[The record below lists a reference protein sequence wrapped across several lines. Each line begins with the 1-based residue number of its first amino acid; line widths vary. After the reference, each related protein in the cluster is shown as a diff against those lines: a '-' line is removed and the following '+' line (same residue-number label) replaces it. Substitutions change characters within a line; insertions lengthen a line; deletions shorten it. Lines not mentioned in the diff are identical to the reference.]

1 LNGAHAVERLERLER
16 EAGKFMAATEK
27 IARFLVDTGFRD
39 IPRGAVETAKRTAL
53 DCVGAALAGVTE
65 PVSQTVTGY
74 VTKLGGPPQV
84 SVFGAGVKVSL
95 ADAALANGSIAHALD
110 YDDCGVK
117 IGHPS
122 VLVFPAVL
130 SLGEHLGASGQD
142 ILTAYILG
150 LEIEGKL
157 ALHAD
162 FKLMQARLNHQ
173 TWYGSIGAAAAC
185 AKLLKLDGEKT
196 RMALGIAANFACGL
210 SANHGSMAGAMA
222 AGNACRNGLTAALMA
237 QNGITANAN
246 IIEAKN
252 GFYDTLVGPGHHDAE
267 RMADGLGKPFYIES
281 PGIGLKKYPS
291 CYHTHRALDGVF
303 QLLGEHRLSDKDIVE
318 VDVGTSERAMRV
330 LAFTEPATPYQ
341 AKFSMPYC
349 IAAAVVDR
357 EVTLETFT
365 DHKFQDRHIVQTRK
379 KVHLSF
385 PDVPIWP
392 GLADVGPDT
401 EFVGNP
407 VTIRTTDGRSYSAR
421 VDIPR
426 GDPAL
431 PLTDDEL
438 LSKYRDCAR
447 SRLGPND
454 MDSSVGMVLGLEKVA
469 EIGTLMATLSSPL
482 HET

>member
-1 LNGAHAVERLERLER
+1 
-16 EAGKFMAATEK
+16 MPATEK
-27 IARFLVDTGFRD
+27 IAQFIVNMRYDA
-39 IPRGAVETAKRTAL
+39 IPRDAVEKAKRTAL
-53 DCVGAALAGVTE
+53 DCVGAALAGVAE
-65 PVSQTVTGY
+65 LVSETIVGY
-74 VTKLGGPPQV
+74 VTKLGGPAQA
-84 SVFGAGVKVSL
+84 SVFGAGIKVSV
-95 ADAALANGSIAHALD
+95 ADAAHANGTIAHALD

-122 VLVFPAVL
+122 VLVLPAVL
-130 SLGEHLGASGQD
+130 SLGEHIGAAGQE
-142 ILTAYILG
+142 ILAAYIVG
-150 LEIEGKL
+150 LEVEGKL

-185 AKLLKLDGEKT
+185 AKLLRLDVART
-196 RMALGIAANFACGL
+196 RNALGIAGNFACGL

-222 AGNACRNGLTAALMA
+222 AGNACRNGVIAALMA
-237 QNGITANAN
+237 QAGVTANPN
-246 IIEAKN
+246 IIETKN
-252 GFYDTLVGPGHHDAE
+252 GFYDTLVGAGHYDAE
-267 RMADGLGKPFYIES
+267 RMAESLGNPFYIES

-303 QLLGEHRLSDKDIVE
+303 QLLAEHRLNNRDIVE

-330 LAFTEPATPYQ
+330 LAFSEPGTPYQ
-341 AKFSMPYC
+341 AKFSMPHC
-349 IAAAVVDR
+349 IAAAVVDH

-365 DHKFQDRHIVQTRK
+365 DRKFADRAIVEARK

-392 GLADVGPDT
+392 GLADVGPDS

-407 VTIRTTDGRSYSAR
+407 VTIRTIDGQSYNAR

-431 PLTDDEL
+431 PLSDDEL
-438 LSKYRDCAR
+438 LAKYRDCGR
-447 SRLGPND
+447 SQLGAND
-454 MDSSVGMVLGLEKVA
+454 IDRSVDLIFGLEKA
-469 EIGTLMATLSSPL
+469 PDIGTLMATVGRSR
-482 HET
+482 EA

>member
-1 LNGAHAVERLERLER
+1 MR
-16 EAGKFMAATEK
+16 ATEK
-27 IARFLVDTGFRD
+27 IARFIVDTGYED
-39 IPRGAVETAKRTAL
+39 IPRDAVEKAKRTAL
-53 DCVGAALAGVTE
+53 DCLGAALAGVVE
-65 PVSQTVTGY
+65 PVSQTITGY
-74 VTKLGGPPQV
+74 ATKLGGPAQA
-84 SVFGAGVKVSL
+84 SVFGAGLKISFS
-95 ADAALANGSIAHALD
+95 DAALANGCIAHALD

-122 VLVFPAVL
+122 VLVLPAVL
-130 SLGEHLGASGQD
+130 SLGEHLAAPGQD

-150 LEIEGKL
+150 LEVEGKL

-185 AKLLKLDGEKT
+185 AKLLKLDIAKT
-196 RMALGIAANFACGL
+196 RMALGIAG
-210 SANHGSMAGAMA
+210 GVA
-222 AGNACRNGLTAALMA
+222 AGNACRNGVIAALMA
-237 QNGITANAN
+237 QEGVTANPN

-252 GFYDTLVGPGHHDAE
+252 GFYDTLVGAGHYDAE
-267 RMADGLGKPFYIES
+267 RMAEGLGNPFYIES

-303 QLLGEHRLSDKDIVE
+303 QLLGEHRLNDTNIAE
-318 VDVGTSERAMRV
+318 VDVGTSERALRV
-330 LAFTEPATPYQ
+330 LAFPEPATPYQ

-349 IAAAVVDR
+349 IAAALVDHQ
-357 EVTLETFT
+357 VTLETFT
-365 DHKFQDRHIVQTRK
+365 DQKFVDRGIVETRK

-421 VDIPR
+421 VEIPR

-431 PLTDDEL
+431 PLNDDEL
-438 LSKYRDCAR
+438 LAKYRDCGR
-447 SRLGPND
+447 SQLGPDNIER
-454 MDSSVGMVLGLEKVA
+454 SVGLVLGLERVA
-469 EIGTLMATLSSPL
+469 DIGTLMATLRSPVQQA
-482 HET
+482 

>member
-1 LNGAHAVERLERLER
+1 MGS
-16 EAGKFMAATEK
+16 TEK
-27 IARFLVDTGFRD
+27 IARFIVETGYQNLPGD
-39 IPRGAVETAKRTAL
+39 AVERAKRTAL
-53 DCVGAALAGVTE
+53 DCVGAALAGVVE
-65 PVSQTVTGY
+65 PVSQTITAY
-74 VTKLGGPPQV
+74 VTKLGGPPQA
-84 SVFGAGVKVSL
+84 SVFGAGLRVSIQ
-95 ADAALANGSIAHALD
+95 DAALANGAIAHALD

-122 VLVFPAVL
+122 VLVLPAIL
-130 SLGEHLGASGQD
+130 SLGEHVRASGQE
-142 ILTAYILG
+142 ILAAYILG

-185 AKLLKLDGEKT
+185 AKLLGLDVEKT

-222 AGNACRNGLTAALMA
+222 AGNACRNGVVAALMA
-237 QNGITANAN
+237 EAGVTANSN
-246 IIEAKN
+246 IIETKN
-252 GFYDTLVGPGHHDAE
+252 GFYDTLVGPGHYDAE

-291 CYHTHRALDGVF
+291 CYHTHRALDGIF
-303 QLLGEHRLSDKDIVE
+303 QLMGEHRLNNKDITE

-341 AKFSMPYC
+341 AKFSMPHC
-349 IAAAVVDR
+349 IAAAVVDHQ
-357 EVTLETFT
+357 VTLDTFT
-365 DHKFQDRHIVQTRK
+365 PHKFEDRNIVDARK

-407 VTIRTTDGRSYSAR
+407 VTIKTTDGQSYSAR

-431 PLTDDEL
+431 PLSDEEL
-438 LSKYRDCAR
+438 LAKYRDCAR
-447 SRLGPND
+447 SQLRPD
-454 MDSSVGMVLGLEKVA
+454 DIERSVDLVLGVERVA
-469 EIGTLMATLSSPL
+469 DIGTLMARLGSHQRAAGDSAR
-482 HET
+482 

>member
-1 LNGAHAVERLERLER
+1 MG
-16 EAGKFMAATEK
+16 ATEK
-27 IARFLVDTGFRD
+27 IARFIVETGYED
-39 IPRGAVETAKRTAL
+39 IPRDAVEKAKRTTL
-53 DCVGAALAGVTE
+53 NCMGVALAGVAE
-65 PVSQTVTGY
+65 PVSQTITGY
-74 VTKLGGPPQV
+74 VTKLGGPSQA
-84 SVFGAGVKVSL
+84 SLFGAGLKVSVPE
-95 ADAALANGSIAHALD
+95 AALANGVIAHALD

-122 VLVFPAVL
+122 VLVLPAVL
-130 SLGEHLGASGQD
+130 SLGEHLGASGRD

-150 LEIEGKL
+150 LEIEGKM

-185 AKLLKLDGEKT
+185 AKLLRLEVPKT
-196 RMALGIAANFACGL
+196 RMALGIGANFACGL

-222 AGNACRNGLTAALMA
+222 AGNACRNGVIAALMA
-237 QNGITANAN
+237 QEGVTANPD

-252 GFYDTLVGPGHHDAE
+252 GFYDTLVGRDHYDAE
-267 RMADGLGKPFYIES
+267 RMADGLGNPFYIES

-303 QLLGEHRLSDKDIVE
+303 QLLGEHRLSDKDIAE

-330 LAFTEPATPYQ
+330 LAFSEPATPYQ

-349 IAAAVVDR
+349 IAAAVVDHQ
-357 EVTLETFT
+357 VTLDTFT
-365 DHKFQDRHIVQTRK
+365 AHKMEDRGIVEARK

-385 PDVPIWP
+385 PDIPIWP

-407 VTIRTTDGRSYSAR
+407 VTIRTTDGQSYSAR

-431 PLTDDEL
+431 PLTDNEL
-438 LSKYRDCAR
+438 LAKYRDCGR
-447 SRLGPND
+447 SQLRRD
-454 MDSSVGMVLGLEKVA
+454 DIERSVDVILGLEKVRD
-469 EIGTLMATLSSPL
+469 IGTLMATLGSQQAV
-482 HET
+482 

>member
-1 LNGAHAVERLERLER
+1 MG
-16 EAGKFMAATEK
+16 ATEK
-27 IARFLVDTGFRD
+27 IAQFIVDTGYEA
-39 IPRGAVETAKRTAL
+39 IPRDAVEKAKRTAL
-53 DCVGAALAGVTE
+53 DCVGATLAGVSE
-65 PVSQTVTGY
+65 PVSQTITSY
-74 VTKLGGPPQV
+74 VTKLGGPPQA
-84 SVFGAGVKVSL
+84 SVFGAGLKVSVP
-95 ADAALANGSIAHALD
+95 DAAMANGSIAHALD

-122 VLVFPAVL
+122 VLVLPAVL
-130 SLGEHLGASGQD
+130 SLGEYLGASGQN

-150 LEIEGKL
+150 LEVEGKL

-185 AKLLKLDGEKT
+185 AKLLRLDVAKT
-196 RMALGIAANFACGL
+196 RMALGIAGNFACGL

-222 AGNACRNGLTAALMA
+222 AGNACRNGVTAALMA
-237 QNGITANAN
+237 LEGVTANPN
-246 IIEAKN
+246 IVEAKN
-252 GFYDTLVGPGHHDAE
+252 GFYDTLVGAGHYDAE
-267 RMADGLGKPFYIES
+267 RMADSLGKPFYIES

-303 QLLGEHRLSDKDIVE
+303 QLLGDHRLKDNDIAE

-349 IAAAVVDR
+349 IAAAVVDQQ
-357 EVTLETFT
+357 VTLDTFT
-365 DHKFQDRHIVQTRK
+365 DHKFEDRGIVETRK

-407 VTIRTTDGRSYSAR
+407 VTIRTKDGRSYSAR

-431 PLTDDEL
+431 PLNDDEL
-438 LSKYRDCAR
+438 LSKYRDCGR
-447 SRLGPND
+447 SQLRPDD
-454 MDSSVGMVLGLEKVA
+454 MERSVDLVLGLERVTD
-469 EIGTLMATLSSPL
+469 IGTLMETLRSAL
-482 HET
+482 RET

>member
-1 LNGAHAVERLERLER
+1 
-16 EAGKFMAATEK
+16 MSATEK
-27 IARFLVDTGFRD
+27 IAGFIVDTD
-39 IPRGAVETAKRTAL
+39 YENIPRDAVDKAKRTAL
-53 DCVGAALAGVTE
+53 DCLGAALAGVAE
-65 PVSQTVTGY
+65 PVSQAITGY
-74 VTKLGGPPQV
+74 VTKLGGPLQA
-84 SVFGAGVKVSL
+84 SVVGAGVKVSVP
-95 ADAALANGSIAHALD
+95 DAAMANGSIAHALD

-122 VLVFPAVL
+122 VLVLPAVL

-142 ILTAYILG
+142 ILTAYIVG

-185 AKLLKLDGEKT
+185 AKLLRLDVAKT

-222 AGNACRNGLTAALMA
+222 AGNACRNGVIAALLA
-237 QNGITANAN
+237 QEGVTANPN
-246 IIEAKN
+246 IIETKN
-252 GFYDTLVGPGHHDAE
+252 GFYDTLVGAGHYDAE
-267 RMADGLGKPFYIES
+267 RMAEDLGNPFYIES

-303 QLLGEHRLSDKDIVE
+303 QLLGEHRLSDKDIAEVE
-318 VDVGTSERAMRV
+318 VGTSERAMRV
-330 LAFTEPATPYQ
+330 LAFSEPASPYQ
-341 AKFSMPYC
+341 AKYSMPYC

-365 DHKFQDRHIVQTRK
+365 DHKMEDRGIVEARK
-379 KVHLSF
+379 KVQLSF

-407 VTIRTTDGRSYSAR
+407 VTIRMTDGRSYSAR

-431 PLTDDEL
+431 PLTDKEL
-438 LSKYRDCAR
+438 LSKYRDCGR
-447 SRLGPND
+447 RQLRPND
-454 MDSSVGMVLGLEKVA
+454 MERSVDLVLGLEGVTD
-469 EIGTLMATLSSPL
+469 IGTLMTTLSSRL
-482 HET
+482 SEA

>member
-1 LNGAHAVERLERLER
+1 MG
-16 EAGKFMAATEK
+16 ATEK
-27 IARFLVDTGFRD
+27 IARFIASTGYED
-39 IPRGAVETAKRTAL
+39 IPDAVAEKAKRTAL
-53 DCVGAALAGVTE
+53 DCMGAALAGIGE
-65 PVSQTVTGY
+65 PVSEATTGY
-74 VTKLGGPPQV
+74 VTKLGGPPQA
-84 SVFGAGVKVSL
+84 SVFGAGVKAS
-95 ADAALANGSIAHALD
+95 APDAALANGVIAHALD

-122 VLVFPAVL
+122 VLVLPAVL
-130 SLGEHLGASGQD
+130 SLGEYLGVSGRD
-142 ILTAYILG
+142 FLTAYILG
-150 LEIEGKL
+150 LEVEGKL

-162 FKLMQARLNHQ
+162 FKLMQSRLNHQ
-173 TWYGSIGAAAAC
+173 SWYGSIGAAAAC
-185 AKLLKLDGEKT
+185 AKLLRLDITKT
-196 RMALGIAANFACGL
+196 RMAFGIAANFACGL

-222 AGNACRNGLTAALMA
+222 AGNACRNGVIAALMA
-237 QNGITANAN
+237 REGITANPD

-252 GFYDTLVGPGHHDAE
+252 GFYDTLVGRDHHDAE
-267 RMADGLGKPFYIES
+267 RMADGLGQPFYIDS

-291 CYHTHRALDGVF
+291 CYHTHRALDGLL
-303 QLLGEHRLSDKDIVE
+303 QLLGEHRLNDKNIAE

-330 LAFTEPATPYQ
+330 LAFSAPTTPYQ
-341 AKFSMPYC
+341 AKYSMPYC

-357 EVTLETFT
+357 QVTLETFT
-365 DHKFQDRHIVQTRK
+365 SRKFEDPNIIETRK

-385 PDVPIWP
+385 PEIPIWP

-438 LSKYRDCAR
+438 LTKYRDCAR
-447 SRLGPND
+447 SQLDPGDIERSVDLILRL
-454 MDSSVGMVLGLEKVA
+454 ERVA
-469 EIGTLMATLSSPL
+469 DIEELLAAVKSR
-482 HET
+482 

>member
-1 LNGAHAVERLERLER
+1 MG
-16 EAGKFMAATEK
+16 ATEK
-27 IARFLVDTGFRD
+27 IARFIVNTGYEG
-39 IPRGAVETAKRTAL
+39 IPRDAVEKAKRTAL
-53 DCVGAALAGVTE
+53 DCLGAALAGVSE
-65 PVSQTVTGY
+65 PVSQAITGY
-74 VTKLGGPPQV
+74 VTKLGGPPQT
-84 SVFGAGVKVSL
+84 SVFGAGLKVSVSDT
-95 ADAALANGSIAHALD
+95 AMANGSIAHALD

-122 VLVFPAVL
+122 VLVLPAVL
-130 SLGEHLGASGQD
+130 SLGEHRGASGEE
-142 ILTAYILG
+142 IVTAYILG

-185 AKLLKLDGEKT
+185 AKLLRLDIAKT
-196 RMALGIAANFACGL
+196 RMALGIAGNFACGL

-222 AGNACRNGLTAALMA
+222 AGNACRNGVIAALMA
-237 QNGITANAN
+237 QEGITANPN

-252 GFYDTLVGPGHHDAE
+252 GFYDTLVGAGHYDAE
-267 RMADGLGKPFYIES
+267 RMADGLGNPFYIES

-303 QLLGEHRLSDKDIVE
+303 QLLDEHRLNDKDIAE

-330 LAFTEPATPYQ
+330 LAFSEPATPYQ
-341 AKFSMPYC
+341 AKFSMPHC
-349 IAAAVVDR
+349 IAAAVVDHQ
-357 EVTLETFT
+357 VTLETFT
-365 DHKFQDRHIVQTRK
+365 DRKFEDRSIVEARK

-407 VTIRTTDGRSYSAR
+407 VTIRTTDGRNYSAR

-447 SRLGPND
+447 SQLRPD
-454 MDSSVGMVLGLEKVA
+454 DIERSVGLVLGLERVA
-469 EIGTLMATLSSPL
+469 DIATLVDILRSPL
-482 HET
+482 NKA

>member
-1 LNGAHAVERLERLER
+1 MG
-16 EAGKFMAATEK
+16 ATEK
-27 IARFLVDTGFRD
+27 IARFIVDTGYAD
-39 IPRGAVETAKRTAL
+39 LPGDAVERAKRTAL
-53 DCVGAALAGVTE
+53 DCVGAALGGVVET
-65 PVSQTVTGY
+65 VSRTVTGY
-74 VTKLGGPPQV
+74 VSKLGGPPQS
-84 SVFGAGVKVSL
+84 SVFGSDLKVSVQ
-95 ADAALANGSIAHALD
+95 DAAMVNGVVAHALD

-122 VLVFPAVL
+122 VLVLPAVL
-130 SLGEHLGASGQD
+130 SLGEYWVASGRD
-142 ILTAYILG
+142 ILTAYIVG

-185 AKLLKLDGEKT
+185 AKLLRLDVAKT

-222 AGNACRNGLTAALMA
+222 AGNACRNGVIAALMA
-237 QNGITANAN
+237 QEGITANPN

-252 GFYDTLVGPGHHDAE
+252 GFYDTLVGPGHYDAE
-267 RMADGLGKPFYIES
+267 RMAESLGKPFYIES

-303 QLLGEHRLSDKDIVE
+303 QLLGEHRLSDKDIAE

-330 LAFTEPATPYQ
+330 LAFSEPATPYQ
-341 AKFSMPYC
+341 AKYSMPYC

-357 EVTLETFT
+357 QVTLDTFT
-365 DHKFQDRHIVQTRK
+365 PRKFEDRNIVETKK

-392 GLADVGPDT
+392 GLADIGPDT

-438 LSKYRDCAR
+438 LSKYRDCGR
-447 SRLGPND
+447 SQLRAD
-454 MDSSVGMVLGLEKVA
+454 DIERSVGLVLGLERVA
-469 EIGTLMATLSSPL
+469 DIGTLMATLSSPL
-482 HET
+482 REA

>member
-1 LNGAHAVERLERLER
+1 MG
-16 EAGKFMAATEK
+16 ATEN
-27 IARFLVDTGFRD
+27 IARFVVNTSYQD
-39 IPRGAVETAKRTAL
+39 IPGDAVEKAKRTAL
-53 DCVGAALAGVTE
+53 DCLGATLAGVAE
-65 PVSQTVTGY
+65 PVSQTIIGY
-74 VTKLGGPPQV
+74 IAKLGGPPQA
-84 SVFGAGVKVSL
+84 SVIGQGLKVS
-95 ADAALANGSIAHALD
+95 APDAALANGVIAHALD

-122 VLVFPAVL
+122 VLVLPAVL

-142 ILTAYILG
+142 LLTAYLLG
-150 LEIEGKL
+150 LEVEGKL

-185 AKLLKLDGEKT
+185 AKLLRLDVAKT
-196 RMALGIAANFACGL
+196 RMALGIAGNFACGL

-222 AGNACRNGLTAALMA
+222 AGNACHNGVIAALMA
-237 QNGITANAN
+237 QEGVTANPDV
-246 IIEAKN
+246 IEAKN
-252 GFYDTLVGPGHHDAE
+252 GFYDTLVGPGHYDAE
-267 RMADGLGKPFYIES
+267 RMAEGLGDPFYIES
-281 PGIGLKKYPS
+281 PGIGLKMYPS

-303 QLLGEHRLSDKDIVE
+303 QLLGEHRLSDKDIAA

-330 LAFTEPATPYQ
+330 LAFSEPATPYQ
-341 AKFSMPYC
+341 AKFSMPHC
-349 IAAAVVDR
+349 IAAAVVDHQ
-357 EVTLETFT
+357 VTLETFT
-365 DHKFQDRHIVQTRK
+365 DHKFEDRNIVAARK

-438 LSKYRDCAR
+438 LTKYRECGRRQLRPDDIER
-447 SRLGPND
+447 
-454 MDSSVGMVLGLEKVA
+454 SVGLVLGLETVA
-469 EIGTLMATLSSPL
+469 DIGTLMAILSSPL
-482 HET
+482 REA

>member
-1 LNGAHAVERLERLER
+1 MG
-16 EAGKFMAATEK
+16 ATEE
-27 IARFLVDTGFRD
+27 IARFLVDTKYEDLPRD
-39 IPRGAVETAKRTAL
+39 AVEKAKRTAL
-53 DCVGAALAGVTE
+53 DCVGAALAGVGE
-65 PVSQTVTGY
+65 PVSQTITGY
-74 VTKLGGPPQV
+74 VTKLGGSSQA
-84 SVFGAGVKVSL
+84 SVFGAGLKVAL
-95 ADAALANGSIAHALD
+95 QDAALANGAIAHALD

-122 VLVFPAVL
+122 VLVLPAVL
-130 SLGEHLGASGQD
+130 SLSEHLGATGQD
-142 ILTAYILG
+142 LLTAYILG
-150 LEIEGKL
+150 LEVEGKL

-162 FKLMQARLNHQ
+162 FKLMQTRVNHQ

-185 AKLLKLDGEKT
+185 AKLLRLDVAKT
-196 RMALGIAANFACGL
+196 RMALGIAGNFACGL
-210 SANHGSMAGAMA
+210 SANHGSMAGGMA
-222 AGNACRNGLTAALMA
+222 AGNACRNGVIAALMA
-237 QNGITANAN
+237 KEGITANTN

-252 GFYDTLVGPGHHDAE
+252 GFYDTLVGPGHYDAE

-303 QLLGEHRLSDKDIVE
+303 QLLNEHGLSDQDIAE

-341 AKFSMPYC
+341 AKYSMPYC
-349 IAAAVVDR
+349 IAAAVVDH
-357 EVTLETFT
+357 EVTLDSFT
-365 DHKFQDRHIVQTRK
+365 DQKFEDRAIVEAGK

-385 PDVPIWP
+385 PDLPIWP

-407 VTIRTTDGRSYSAR
+407 VTIRTTDGRSYNAR

-438 LSKYRDCAR
+438 LAKYRDCGR
-447 SRLGPND
+447 SQLSPDDIER
-454 MDSSVGMVLGLEKVA
+454 SVELLVGLENVA
-469 EIGTLMATLSSPL
+469 D
-482 HET
+482 

>member
-1 LNGAHAVERLERLER
+1 MG
-16 EAGKFMAATEK
+16 ATEK
-27 IARFLVDTGFRD
+27 IARFIVDTEYKNLPRD
-39 IPRGAVETAKRTAL
+39 IVEKAKRTAL

-65 PVSQTVTGY
+65 PVSQTITNY
-74 VTKLGGPPQV
+74 VTKLGGPPQA
-84 SVFGAGVKVSL
+84 SVFGAGLKISV

-122 VLVFPAVL
+122 VLVLPAVL
-130 SLGEHLGASGQD
+130 SLGEHVGASGQD
-142 ILTAYILG
+142 ILTAYIVG
-150 LEIEGKL
+150 LEVEGKL

-185 AKLLKLDGEKT
+185 AKVLRLDVAKT
-196 RMALGIAANFACGL
+196 RMALGIAGNFACGL

-222 AGNACRNGLTAALMA
+222 AGNACRNGVIAALMA
-237 QNGITANAN
+237 QEGITANSN

-252 GFYDTLVGPGHHDAE
+252 GFYDTLVGPGHYDAE
-267 RMADGLGKPFYIES
+267 RMAESLGNPFYIVS

-303 QLLGEHRLSDKDIVE
+303 QLLGEHSLSDKDIAA

-330 LAFTEPATPYQ
+330 LAFSEPATPYQ

-349 IAAAVVDR
+349 IAAAVVDHQ
-357 EVTLETFT
+357 VTLDTFT
-365 DHKFQDRHIVQTRK
+365 DHKFVDRDIVEARK

-407 VTIRTTDGRSYSAR
+407 VTIRTNDGRSYSAR

-438 LSKYRDCAR
+438 LEKYRDCAR
-447 SRLGPND
+447 SQLRPD
-454 MDSSVGMVLGLEKVA
+454 DIERSVGQVLGLEKV
-469 EIGTLMATLSSPL
+469 EDVGTLLSILGSL
-482 HET
+482 CTRLKI

>member
-1 LNGAHAVERLERLER
+1 MGVTEKTARFIVDTSYGSIPRDAVE
-16 EAGKFMAATEK
+16 K
-27 IARFLVDTGFRD
+27 
-39 IPRGAVETAKRTAL
+39 AKRTAL
-53 DCVGAALAGVTE
+53 DCVGAALAGVGE
-65 PVSQTVTGY
+65 PVSQTITAY
-74 VTKLGGPPQV
+74 TITLGGAAQA
-84 SVFGAGVKVSL
+84 SIFGAGVKVSV
-95 ADAALANGSIAHALD
+95 ADAALTNGCIAHALD

-122 VLVFPAVL
+122 VLVLPAVL
-130 SLGEHLGASGQD
+130 SLGEHLGASGKD
-142 ILTAYILG
+142 ILAAYIVG
-150 LEIEGKL
+150 LEVEGKL

-185 AKLLKLDGEKT
+185 AKLLELNVEKT

-222 AGNACRNGLTAALMA
+222 AGNACRNGVIAALMA
-237 QNGITANAN
+237 QAGITANPN

-252 GFYDTLVGPGHHDAE
+252 GFYDTLVGRDHYDGE
-267 RMADGLGKPFYIES
+267 RMADSLGKPFYIES

-303 QLLGEHRLSDKDIVE
+303 QLLGEHCLNDKDIAE

-349 IAAAVVDR
+349 IAAAVVDQQ
-357 EVTLETFT
+357 VTLETFT
-365 DHKFQDRHIVQTRK
+365 PSKLEDRSIVQTRK

-392 GLADVGPDT
+392 GLADVGPDI

-407 VTIRTTDGRSYSAR
+407 VTIRTTDGRRYSAR

-431 PLTDDEL
+431 PLTDGEL

-447 SRLGPND
+447 SQLRQD
-454 MDSSVGMVLGLEKVA
+454 DIERSVDLVLGLEKVTD
-469 EIGTLMATLSSPL
+469 IGTLMTTLRSPR
-482 HET
+482 HEGEELRGH

>member
-1 LNGAHAVERLERLER
+1 MG
-16 EAGKFMAATEK
+16 ATEK
-27 IARFLVDTGFRD
+27 IARFIVETSYET
-39 IPRGAVETAKRTAL
+39 IPHDAVEQAKRTAL
-53 DCVGAALAGVTE
+53 DCMGAALASVGE
-65 PVSQTVTGY
+65 PVSQTITGY
-74 VTKLGGPPQV
+74 VTKLGGPPQA
-84 SVFGAGVKVSL
+84 SVFGAGRRVSVQ
-95 ADAALANGSIAHALD
+95 DAALANGAIAHALD

-122 VLVFPAVL
+122 VLVLPAAL
-130 SLGEHLGASGQD
+130 SLGEQLGASGQE

-150 LEIEGKL
+150 LEVEGKL

-173 TWYGSIGAAAAC
+173 TWYGSVGAAAAC
-185 AKLLKLDGEKT
+185 AKLLKLDINKT
-196 RMALGIAANFACGL
+196 RKALGIAANFACGL

-222 AGNACRNGLTAALMA
+222 AGNACRNGVTAALMA
-237 QNGITANAN
+237 QAGVTANPN
-246 IIEAKN
+246 IIETKN
-252 GFYDTLVGPGHHDAE
+252 GFYDTLVGAGHYDAE

-303 QLLGEHRLSDKDIVE
+303 QLLGKHRLNGKDIAE

-349 IAAAVVDR
+349 IAAAMVDR
-357 EVTLETFT
+357 QVTLETFT
-365 DHKFQDRHIVQTRK
+365 PHKFEDRAIVETRK
-379 KVHLSF
+379 RVHLSF
-385 PDVPIWP
+385 PNVPIWP

-438 LSKYRDCAR
+438 LAKYRDCAR
-447 SRLGPND
+447 SQLGAD
-454 MDSSVGMVLGLEKVA
+454 DIEGSVGVVLGLEKMA
-469 EIGTLMATLSSPL
+469 DIGTLMATLNSPL
-482 HET
+482 HKV

>member
-1 LNGAHAVERLERLER
+1 MG
-16 EAGKFMAATEK
+16 ATEK
-27 IARFLVDTGFRD
+27 IARFIVDTGYED
-39 IPRGAVETAKRTAL
+39 IPADAVAKAKRTAL
-53 DCVGAALAGVTE
+53 DCVGAALAGVGE
-65 PVSQTVTGY
+65 PVSQTITGY
-74 VTKLGGPPQV
+74 ATKLGGPPQASLFGACLKV
-84 SVFGAGVKVSL
+84 SVQ
-95 ADAALANGSIAHALD
+95 DAALANGAIAHALD

-122 VLVFPAVL
+122 VLVLPAVL
-130 SLGEHLGASGQD
+130 SLGEHLSVSGKET
-142 ILTAYILG
+142 LTAYVVG
-150 LEIEGKL
+150 LEVEGKL
-157 ALHAD
+157 ALYAD

-185 AKLLKLDGEKT
+185 AKLLELDVEKT

-222 AGNACRNGLTAALMA
+222 AGNACRNGVTAALMA
-237 QNGITANAN
+237 QSGVTSNPS
-246 IIEAKN
+246 IIETKN
-252 GFYDTLVGPGHHDAE
+252 GFYDTLVGAGQYDAE

-291 CYHTHRALDGVF
+291 CYHTHRALDGVI
-303 QLLGEHRLSDKDIVE
+303 QLLGEHRIDDKDIAE

-330 LAFTEPATPYQ
+330 LAFSDPETPYQ
-341 AKFSMPYC
+341 AKYSMPYC
-349 IAAAVVDR
+349 ISAALVDR
-357 EVTLETFT
+357 QVTLETFT
-365 DHKFQDRHIVQTRK
+365 PRKFEDPSIAETRK

-407 VTIRTTDGRSYSAR
+407 ITIKTTDGRSYSAR

-438 LSKYRDCAR
+438 LAKYRDCAR
-447 SRLGPND
+447 SRLGPENID
-454 MDSSVGMVLGLEKVA
+454 RSMAVVLGLEKLSDVA
-469 EIGTLMATLSSPL
+469 TLMASLRSSL
-482 HET
+482 GES

>member
-1 LNGAHAVERLERLER
+1 MG
-16 EAGKFMAATEK
+16 ATEK
-27 IARFLVDTGFRD
+27 IAGFIVDSGYED
-39 IPRGAVETAKRTAL
+39 IPRDAVEKAKRTAL
-53 DCVGAALAGVTE
+53 DCLGASLAGIAE
-65 PVSQTVTGY
+65 PVSQAITGY
-74 VTKLGGPPQV
+74 LRKLGAPPQASVFSTGSKV
-84 SVFGAGVKVSL
+84 SVP
-95 ADAALANGSIAHALD
+95 DAALANGTIAHALD

-117 IGHPS
+117 VGHPS
-122 VLVFPAVL
+122 VLVLPAVL

-150 LEIEGKL
+150 LEIEGKM

-162 FKLMQARLNHQ
+162 FKLMQSRLNHQ
-173 TWYGSIGAAAAC
+173 SWYGSVGAAAAC
-185 AKLLKLDGEKT
+185 AKLLRLDVAKT

-222 AGNACRNGLTAALMA
+222 AGNACRNGVTAALLA
-237 QNGITANAN
+237 QHGVTANPN

-252 GFYDTLVGPGHHDAE
+252 GFYDTLVGAGHYDAE
-267 RMADGLGKPFYIES
+267 RMAEGLGKPFYIES

-303 QLLGEHRLSDKDIVE
+303 QLLGEHRLSDKEIAE

-330 LAFTEPATPYQ
+330 LAFSEPETPYE
-341 AKFSMPYC
+341 AKYSMPYC
-349 IAAAVVDR
+349 IAAAVVDHQ
-357 EVTLETFT
+357 VTLETFT
-365 DHKFQDRHIVQTRK
+365 SHKMEDRGIVEARK

-438 LSKYRDCAR
+438 LAKYRDCGRTQLRPDDIER
-447 SRLGPND
+447 SV
-454 MDSSVGMVLGLEKVA
+454 SVALGLETVA
-469 EIGTLMATLSSPL
+469 DIGTLIATLRLPL
-482 HET
+482 REA

>member
-1 LNGAHAVERLERLER
+1 LE
-16 EAGKFMAATEK
+16 
-27 IARFLVDTGFRD
+27 V
-39 IPRGAVETAKRTAL
+39 
-53 DCVGAALAGVTE
+53 
-65 PVSQTVTGY
+65 
-74 VTKLGGPPQV
+74 
-84 SVFGAGVKVSL
+84 
-95 ADAALANGSIAHALD
+95 
-110 YDDCGVK
+110 
-117 IGHPS
+117 
-122 VLVFPAVL
+122 
-130 SLGEHLGASGQD
+130 
-142 ILTAYILG
+142 
-150 LEIEGKL
+150 EGKL

-173 TWYGSIGAAAAC
+173 TWYGSVGAAAAC
-185 AKLLKLDGEKT
+185 AKLLGLDVAKT

-222 AGNACRNGLTAALMA
+222 AGNACRNGVTAALMA
-237 QNGITANAN
+237 QTGITANAN

-252 GFYDTLVGPGHHDAE
+252 GFYDTLVGPGHYDAE

-303 QLLGEHRLSDKDIVE
+303 QLFGEHRLSAKEIAE

-349 IAAAVVDR
+349 VAAAVVDR
-357 EVTLETFT
+357 EVTLDTFT
-365 DHKFQDRHIVQTRK
+365 SHKFEDRDIIEARK

-385 PDVPIWP
+385 PNVPIWP

-407 VTIRTTDGRSYSAR
+407 VTIRTNDGRSYSAR

-438 LSKYRDCAR
+438 LEKYRDCGR
-447 SRLGPND
+447 SQLSQDDIER
-454 MDSSVGMVLGLEKVA
+454 SVGVVLGLEKA
-469 EIGTLMATLSSPL
+469 PNIGMLMTTLRSSVR
-482 HET
+482 EG

>member
-1 LNGAHAVERLERLER
+1 MG
-16 EAGKFMAATEK
+16 ATEK
-27 IARFLVDTGFRD
+27 IARFIIDTD
-39 IPRGAVETAKRTAL
+39 YKSIPRNAVEKAKRTAL
-53 DCVGAALAGVTE
+53 DCVGTGLAGVAE

-74 VTKLGGPPQV
+74 VTKLDGPAQS
-84 SVFGAGVKVSL
+84 SVVGAGIKISV
-95 ADAALANGSIAHALD
+95 ADAALANGCIAHALD

-122 VLVFPAVL
+122 VLVLPAVL
-130 SLGEHLGASGQD
+130 SLGEHLKASGED
-142 ILTAYILG
+142 ILTGYILG

-185 AKLLKLDGEKT
+185 AKVLKLDVAKT
-196 RMALGIAANFACGL
+196 QMALGIAANFACGL
-210 SANHGSMAGAMA
+210 SANHGSMAGPMA
-222 AGNACRNGLTAALMA
+222 AGNACRNGVTAALMA
-237 QNGITANAN
+237 REGITANPN
-246 IIEAKN
+246 IIETKN
-252 GFYDTLVGPGHHDAE
+252 GFYDTLVGQGHYDAE
-267 RMADGLGKPFYIES
+267 RMAESLGKPFYIES

-303 QLLGEHRLSDKDIVE
+303 QLLGEHPLSDKDIVE
-318 VDVGTSERAMRV
+318 IDVGTSERAMRV
-330 LAFTEPATPYQ
+330 LAFSEPATPYQ
-341 AKFSMPYC
+341 AKYSMPYC

-357 EVTLETFT
+357 QLTLETFT
-365 DHKFQDRHIVQTRK
+365 PRKFVDPNIAEAKK

-407 VTIRTTDGRSYSAR
+407 VTVRTTDGRSYSAR

-447 SRLGPND
+447 SRLQPDNAERSAGL
-454 MDSSVGMVLGLEKVA
+454 VLGLEKVRD
-469 EIGTLMATLSSPL
+469 IGTLIASLR
-482 HET
+482 

>member
-1 LNGAHAVERLERLER
+1 MMG
-16 EAGKFMAATEK
+16 ATEK
-27 IARFLVDTGFRD
+27 IARFVVDTGFEN
-39 IPRGAVETAKRTAL
+39 IPRDAVEKAKRTAL
-53 DCVGAALAGVTE
+53 DCLGAALAGVVE
-65 PVSQTVTGY
+65 PVSQTITGY
-74 VTKLGGPPQV
+74 VTKLGGPPQAT
-84 SVFGAGVKVSL
+84 VFGAGVKVSVP
-95 ADAALANGSIAHALD
+95 DAALANGAIAHALD

-122 VLVFPAVL
+122 VLVLPAVL
-130 SLGEHLGASGQD
+130 SLGEHLRASGQD

-150 LEIEGKL
+150 LEVEGKL

-162 FKLMQARLNHQ
+162 FKLMQARLSHQ

-185 AKLLKLDGEKT
+185 AKLLRLDGAKT
-196 RMALGIAANFACGL
+196 RMALGIAANFACGI

-222 AGNACRNGLTAALMA
+222 AGNACRNGVVAALMA
-237 QNGITANAN
+237 QEGFTANPN
-246 IIEAKN
+246 IIEAKD
-252 GFYDTLVGPGHHDAE
+252 GFYDTLVGRGHYDAE
-267 RMADGLGKPFYIES
+267 RMAEGLGNSFYILS

-303 QLLGEHRLSDKDIVE
+303 QLIGEHRLSDKNIGEVE
-318 VDVGTSERAMRV
+318 VGTSERAMRV
-330 LAFTEPATPYQ
+330 LAFSEPATPYQ
-341 AKFSMPYC
+341 AKFSMPHC
-349 IAAAVVDR
+349 IAAAVVDHQ
-357 EVTLETFT
+357 VTLDTFT
-365 DHKFQDRHIVQTRK
+365 ARKMEDRGIVEARK

-438 LSKYRDCAR
+438 LAKYRECGRRQLR
-447 SRLGPND
+447 SDDIERSIGL
-454 MDSSVGMVLGLEKVA
+454 VLGLERLA
-469 EIGTLMATLSSPL
+469 DIGTLMAILRLPL
-482 HET
+482 QNA

>member
-1 LNGAHAVERLERLER
+1 
-16 EAGKFMAATEK
+16 
-27 IARFLVDTGFRD
+27 
-39 IPRGAVETAKRTAL
+39 
-53 DCVGAALAGVTE
+53 
-65 PVSQTVTGY
+65 
-74 VTKLGGPPQV
+74 
-84 SVFGAGVKVSL
+84 
-95 ADAALANGSIAHALD
+95 
-110 YDDCGVK
+110 
-117 IGHPS
+117 
-122 VLVFPAVL
+122 
-130 SLGEHLGASGQD
+130 
-142 ILTAYILG
+142 
-150 LEIEGKL
+150 
-157 ALHAD
+157 
-162 FKLMQARLNHQ
+162 MQARLNHQ
-173 TWYGSIGAAAAC
+173 AWYGSIGAAAAC
-185 AKLLKLDGEKT
+185 AKLLKLDPAKT

-222 AGNACRNGLTAALMA
+222 AGNSCRNGVVAALMA
-237 QNGITANAN
+237 QEGITANPN
-246 IIEAKN
+246 VIEAKN
-252 GFYDTLVGPGHHDAE
+252 GFYDTLVGPGHYDAE

-303 QLLGEHRLSDKDIVE
+303 QLIGEHCLSDKDIAE

-341 AKFSMPYC
+341 AKYSMPYC

-357 EVTLETFT
+357 QVTLETFT
-365 DHKFQDRHIVQTRK
+365 DHKFEERGILEARK

-407 VTIRTTDGRSYSAR
+407 VTIRTTDGRSYNAR

-447 SRLGPND
+447 SQLRPED
-454 MDSSVGMVLGLEKVA
+454 IERSVGLVLGLERMA
-469 EIGTLMATLSSPL
+469 DIGTLMATLSSPL
-482 HET
+482 RRA